1 MIKEKEKRVND
12 FDKLKFE
19 DEKLNELQ
27 WYTDKLKLNIN
38 VYKVVNLNEKDY
50 EDKDWRPALEFYKT
64 YENEEATKEDK
75 NVDMIIFKTETET
88 LYHLLTIRNKEC
100 K

>member
-1 MIKEKEKRVND
+1 MIKEKEKRKKKKKKRVND

-19 DEKLNELQ
+19 GEKLNELQ

-50 EDKDWRPALEFYKT
+50 EDKDWRPAL
-64 YENEEATKEDK
+64 
-75 NVDMIIFKTETET
+75 
-88 LYHLLTIRNKEC
+88 
-100 K
+100 